1 MFILTVAAALMMKLD
16 CTLDADK
23 AIKTLRELRGP
34 SAVQSVKV
42 LLFFVYF
49 YLLWDNIGEV
59 KKGMSYLNKKILQFA
74 KYWSGGPMKFNMNV
88 SEHSKNSKICKS
100 PKFRNCAFIVVYHL
114 SQFDIF
120 TDEFNL

>member
-1 MFILTVAAALMMKLD
+1 MYIMFILTVAAALMMKLD

-49 YLLWDNIGEV
+49 YLLGDNIGEV
-59 KKGMSYLNKKILQFA
+59 KKGMRYLNKKILQFA
-74 KYWSGGPMKFNMNV
+74 KY
-88 SEHSKNSKICKS
+88 
-100 PKFRNCAFIVVYHL
+100 
-114 SQFDIF
+114 
-120 TDEFNL
+120 